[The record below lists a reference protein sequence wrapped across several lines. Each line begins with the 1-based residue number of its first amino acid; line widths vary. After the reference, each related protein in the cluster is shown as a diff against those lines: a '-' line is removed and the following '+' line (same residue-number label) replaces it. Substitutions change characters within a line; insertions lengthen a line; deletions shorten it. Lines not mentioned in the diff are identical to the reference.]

1 MRTIRTMLATVA
13 ILPLLAACATKG
25 QLRTAVE
32 QQRTAFNTAI
42 GTERSERFATDSALR
57 QDLASTR
64 GDLEA
69 VKADVASLHT
79 DLEKMRADFGAKIA
93 VVEQG
98 LQFALP
104 VNFAYDDAQV
114 RVQDY
119 PVLERFA
126 RVVERYY
133 PASKVT
139 VEGFADP
146 AGSVRYNLALSG
158 RRADAVKSFLAS
170 RGLSD
175 AQVTAVGYGKS
186 RLVVPNAARE
196 QPGAE
201 MNRRVVFV
209 IESNGQAAPV
219 AVGTPNGR

>member
-1 MRTIRTMLATVA
+1 MRTTFRSMLMTVA
-13 ILPLLAACATKG
+13 VLPLFAACATKG

-32 QQRTAFNTAI
+32 QQRTALT
-42 GTERSERFATDSALR
+42 TERNERFATDSALR
-57 QDLASTR
+57 QDLATTR

-69 VKADVASLHT
+69 VKADVQGLHSELT
-79 DLEKMRADFGAKIA
+79 KMRADFGAKIA

-119 PVLERFA
+119 PALERFA

-146 AGSVRYNLALSG
+146 AGSVRYNLQLSE
-158 RRADAVKSFLAS
+158 RRAEAVKSFLAS

-175 AQVTAVGYGKS
+175 SQVAAIGYGKT

-196 QPGAE
+196 QAGAE
-201 MNRRVVFV
+201 QNRRVVFV
-209 IESNGQAAPV
+209 IESNGQQPMPV
-219 AVGTPNGR
+219 ASASPDAR